1 MKRQENEELSLEAR
15 RHALALADAHA
26 RGLGDA
32 CRGYRRRAA
41 ARRCLLLA
49 ALLVAA
55 TLSASAAVSLAAGR
69 PAAKGALSTDGAVR
83 CVQQILSAV

>member
-41 ARRCLLLA
+41 VRRCL
-49 ALLVAA
+49 LLVAA

-69 PAAKGALSTDGAVR
+69 PAAKGALSTDGAVK